1 MNMKVTLAILSLS
14 IFSIFS
20 SPAQKNKSPMN
31 FYQFKATSLQGK
43 EISMK
48 EYAGKVVLV
57 VNTAS
62 KCGFTPQYEG
72 LEKLYKAYKDKGLV
86 ILGFPCNQFANQEP
100 GSAEEIS
107 KFCTL
112 NYGVNFPL
120 FMKIDVNGDKADP
133 IYKYLK
139 DALPGTLGND
149 IKWNFTKFLLD
160 RNGKPVKRYG
170 SVVKPQELIKDI
182 EKLLAEK

>member
-1 MNMKVTLAILSLS
+1 MKLTIVILFISVFSILSS
-14 IFSIFS
+14 T
-20 SPAQKNKSPMN
+20 AQESKTAMN
-31 FYQFKATSLQGK
+31 FYQFKAKSLQGK

-48 EYAGKVVLV
+48 AYAGKVVLV

-72 LEKLYKAYKDKGLV
+72 LEKLYKDYKDKGLV
-86 ILGFPCNQFANQEP
+86 VLGFPCNQFGSQEP

-133 IYKYLK
+133 LYKYLK
-139 DALPGTLGND
+139 EALPGTLGND

-160 RNGKPVKRYG
+160 REGKPVKRYG
-170 SVVKPQELIKDI
+170 SVVKPEEISKDI

>member
-1 MNMKVTLAILSLS
+1 MRLNIGT
-14 IFSIFS
+14 IFLLLFS
-20 SPAQKNKSPMN
+20 TFTSTAQENKSAMD
-31 FYQFKATSLQGK
+31 FYQFKAKSLQGE
-43 EISMK
+43 EISMNN
-48 EYAGKVVLV
+48 YAGKVVLV

-72 LEKLYKAYKDKGLV
+72 LEKLYKEYKDKGLV

-112 NYGVNFPL
+112 KYGVSFPM
-120 FMKIDVNGDKADP
+120 FMKIDVNGENADP
-133 IYKYLK
+133 LYKFLK
-139 DALPGTLGND
+139 VELPGTLVND

-160 RNGKPVKRYG
+160 RKGKPVKRYG
-170 SVVKPQELIKDI
+170 SIVKPADIAKDI

>member
-1 MNMKVTLAILSLS
+1 MKLSFAILCIS
-14 IFSIFS
+14 IFSILS
-20 SPAQKNKSPMN
+20 LTAQNSKSTMN
-31 FYQFKATSLQGK
+31 FYQFKAKSLQGK

-48 EYAGKVVLV
+48 DYAGKVVLI

-72 LEKLYKAYKDKGLV
+72 LEKLYKDNKDKGLV

-112 NYGVNFPL
+112 NYNVDFPM

-133 IYKYLK
+133 LYKYLK
-139 DALPGTLGND
+139 TELPGTMGNE

-160 RNGKPVKRYG
+160 RNGKPIQRYG
-170 SVVKPQELIKDI
+170 SATKPENITEDI
-182 EKLLAEK
+182 EKLLAE

>member
-1 MNMKVTLAILSLS
+1 MKHNIITICLLL
-14 IFSIFS
+14 FSIY
-20 SPAQKNKSPMN
+20 PLTAQKNKSIMD
-31 FYQFKATSLQGK
+31 FYQFKAKSLEGK
-43 EISMK
+43 EISMRD
-48 EYAGKVVLV
+48 YASKVVLV

-72 LEKLYKAYKDKGLV
+72 LEKLYKVYKDKGLV

-112 NYGVNFPL
+112 KYGVSFPM
-120 FMKIDVNGDKADP
+120 FMKIDVNGEKADP
-133 IYKYLK
+133 LYKFLK
-139 DALPGTLGND
+139 VELPGTLGNE

-160 RNGKPVKRYG
+160 RKGKPIKRYG
-170 SVVKPQELIKDI
+170 SIVKPEDITKDI
-182 EKLLAEK
+182 EKLLTEK